1 MILLTNILTK
11 KSIKPTKMNEM
22 CCITCTFSS
31 NTVLLKRFGVIII
44 GFWHNLNVIKKGS
57 IEI

>member
-1 MILLTNILTK
+1 MILLMNVLIK
-11 KSIKPTKMNEM
+11 KPIKPTKMNEM

-31 NTVLLKRFGVIII
+31 NTVLLKCFGVIII
-44 GFWHNLNVIKKGS
+44 GFLYKLNVIKKGS